1 MIIAAGENPAFAREV
16 LDRQEGKVAQ
26 EIIAIDGNRLIE
38 QLEAARQ
45 RVLQAKTPQATIEG
59 VCANSPNPLETDTKY
74 RHQATQAIDSIDLS

>member
-16 LDRQEGKVAQ
+16 LDRTEGKVAQ
-26 EIIAIDGNRLIE
+26 ELIQIDGNRLIE

-59 VCANSPNPLETDTKY
+59 VCVNSPNPLETDTKY
-74 RHQATQAIDSIDLS
+74 RHQATQAIDSIDLG